1 MVTVR
6 VATAADLSALLVLY
20 KEFNPEDPDL
30 SIVDSMVI
38 WAEMAAQGRIVLVAE
53 RDGAIAGTLDCAP
66 FANLTRGG
74 RPILNL
80 ENMVVGEAHRR
91 HGVGRALI
99 SAAVELARQRGC
111 YKLQLLSVDSEEAH
125 AFYESCG
132 FRHAA
137 RGYRFYL

>member
-6 VATAADLSALLVLY
+6 TATAADLDALLGLY

-30 SIVDSMVI
+30 SIVDASAI
-38 WAEMAAQGRIVLVAE
+38 WAEMAGQGRIVLVAE
-53 RDGAIAGTLDCAP
+53 RDGVVAGTLDCAP

-80 ENMVVGEAHRR
+80 ENMVVGVGHRR
-91 HGVGRALI
+91 QGIGRALI
-99 SAAVELARQRGC
+99 GAAVDLARELGC
-111 YKLQLLSVDSEEAH
+111 YKLQLLSADTEEAH